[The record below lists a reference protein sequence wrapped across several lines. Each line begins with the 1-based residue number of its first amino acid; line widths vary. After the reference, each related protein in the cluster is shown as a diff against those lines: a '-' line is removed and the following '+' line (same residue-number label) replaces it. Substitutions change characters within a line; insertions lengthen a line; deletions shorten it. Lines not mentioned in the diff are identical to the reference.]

1 MGAFQAIGNQPSLLK
16 LDWAC
21 RAGGR
26 LAVARA
32 DDTYANGPPEVG
44 LPAVQSYSEEIWAR
58 ANLQLRWTK
67 TKMFSWTA
75 ALPDYTPP
83 SISLAKE
90 EVDGVLQQGVMVF
103 GVPVG
108 SPAYMK
114 HNCMRERAGTIAAN
128 ARRIALVLRQD
139 KRALWSALH
148 LSMTQRFGYLQQ
160 HVAPSLTEPVAS
172 ELHTALWGIPETACG
187 SRGGSEGRR
196 PSA

>member
-1 MGAFQAIGNQPSLLK
+1 
-16 LDWAC
+16 
-21 RAGGR
+21 
-26 LAVARA
+26 
-32 DDTYANGPPEVG
+32 
-44 LPAVQSYSEEIWAR
+44 
-58 ANLQLRWTK
+58 
-67 TKMFSWTA
+67 MFSWPA

-114 HNCMRERAGTIAAN
+114 HNFMRERAGTIAAN

-160 HVAPSLTEPVAS
+160 HVAPSLREATLGFS
-172 ELHTALWGIPETACG
+172 TA
-187 SRGGSEGRR
+187 
-196 PSA
+196 